1 MPIHPLTA
9 ARHARARLRPLP
21 DMGHAARQNH
31 AQLGLSEV
39 RDALA
44 DYPIFLLK
52 HADSGRFNLCALF
65 ALEGGASWFMIQ
77 GGWQATYLPRNLL
90 RQPFHLA
97 PGAGGVF
104 DLAVEEET
112 DRLHDRDGE
121 PLFDAHGQPTARTE
135 QLGRLLA
142 SLRDDLAAARGFVDR
157 LAALDLIC
165 PVDML
170 LTFGDGR
177 ENQIEGLYSIGEGRL
192 RDLPDADVLA
202 LHREGH
208 LALAHAV
215 MASATQ
221 VHRLQQLHNA
231 TAKVPLTRIA
241 KAVREE

>member
-9 ARHARARLRPLP
+9 TRHANARLRPLP
-21 DMGHAARQNH
+21 DMGHAAWQNH

-65 ALEGGASWFMIQ
+65 ALEGNASWFMIR
-77 GGWQATYLPRNLL
+77 GGWQATYMPRNLL
-90 RQPFHLA
+90 RLPFHLA

-104 DLAVEEET
+104 DLVVEEET
-112 DRLHDRDGE
+112 DRLHDREGE
-121 PLFDAHGQPTARTE
+121 PLFDAQGQPTAHTE
-135 QLGRLLA
+135 QVGRLLA
-142 SLRDDLAAARGFVDR
+142 SVRDDLAAARGFVDR

-170 LTFGDGR
+170 LTYGDER
-177 ENQIEGLYSIGEGRL
+177 ENQVDGLYSIGEGRL
-192 RDLPDADVLA
+192 RDLADAELLG
-202 LHREGH
+202 LHREGY
-208 LALAHAV
+208 LALAHAII
-215 MASATQ
+215 ASATQ

-241 KAVREE
+241 KAVRE

>member
-9 ARHARARLRPLP
+9 TRHANARLRPLP
-21 DMGHAARQNH
+21 DMDHAARQNH
-31 AQLGLSEV
+31 VQLGLSEV
-39 RDALA
+39 REALA

-65 ALEGGASWFMIQ
+65 ALEGGASWFMIR
-77 GGWQATYLPRNLL
+77 GGWQATYMPRNLL
-90 RQPFHLA
+90 RLPFHLA
-97 PGAGGVF
+97 PAAGGVF

-112 DRLHDRDGE
+112 DRLHDREGE
-121 PLFDAHGQPTARTE
+121 PLFDAQGQPTARTE
-135 QLGRLLA
+135 QVGRLLA
-142 SLRDDLAAARGFVDR
+142 SLRDDLAAARSFVDR

-177 ENQIEGLYSIGEGRL
+177 ENQVDGLYSIGEGRL
-192 RDLPDADVLA
+192 RDLADVELLG
-202 LHREGH
+202 LHREGY

-215 MASATQ
+215 IASSTQ
-221 VHRLQQLHNA
+221 IHRLQQLHNA

-241 KAVREE
+241 KAVRE